1 MAAGGSSNVD
11 RHALISL
18 QGDSIMK
25 TAIRTLAAVLALTA
39 LALPL
44 AAQTTPNAPSAATYD
59 ASGAYYLLHH
69 PRALARFLG
78 LSADQA
84 ATLLGLDKTLEQTVQ
99 PLRQARGPLCQALI
113 TDLGTGT
120 SDPAT
125 VGAATIALSDNRQAI
140 IAARKTFDDAFSA
153 ILTPSQLVAY
163 DTLKQIAN
171 AIDEDFSPIGQC
183 PKS

>member
-1 MAAGGSSNVD
+1 
-11 RHALISL
+11 
-18 QGDSIMK
+18 MK
-25 TAIRTLAAVLALTA
+25 TALRSLAVMLALAA

-69 PRALARFLG
+69 PRALARFLR
-78 LSADQA
+78 LSPDQT

-99 PLRQARGPLCQALI
+99 PLRQARGPLCQALV
-113 TDLGTGT
+113 TDLAGNA
-120 SDPAT
+120 DPAT
-125 VGAATIALSDNRQAI
+125 VGAAAIALADNRQAI

-153 ILTPSQLVAY
+153 ILTASQLVAY

-183 PKS
+183 PLTPF

>member
-1 MAAGGSSNVD
+1 
-11 RHALISL
+11 
-18 QGDSIMK
+18 MK
-25 TAIRTLAAVLALTA
+25 TAIRTLAAILVLTA

-78 LSADQA
+78 LSPDQT
-84 ATLLGLDKTLEQTVQ
+84 ATLLSLDKTLEQTVQ

-113 TDLGTGT
+113 TDLA
-120 SDPAT
+120 SNPDPAT
-125 VGAATIALSDNRQAI
+125 VGGATIALADNRQAI
-140 IAARKTFDDAFSA
+140 IAARQTFDDAFSA

-163 DTLKQIAN
+163 DTLKQIAS

-183 PKS
+183 PRS